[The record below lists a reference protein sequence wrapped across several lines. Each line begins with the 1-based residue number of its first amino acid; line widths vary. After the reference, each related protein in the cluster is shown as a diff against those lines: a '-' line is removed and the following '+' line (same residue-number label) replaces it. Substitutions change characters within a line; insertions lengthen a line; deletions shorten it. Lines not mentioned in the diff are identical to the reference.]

1 MHVICSKGRRQGTR
15 PAQLAAGVAVAAL
28 ALSACAASAG
38 TSGRGVPARAGC
50 ACRGAVISV
59 VPVASFSATRLAA
72 ALKSIGLPS
81 TEMVR

>member
-28 ALSACAASAG
+28 ALCACAASVG
-38 TSGRGVPARAGC
+38 TSGRGMPARPGC

-81 TEMVR
+81 